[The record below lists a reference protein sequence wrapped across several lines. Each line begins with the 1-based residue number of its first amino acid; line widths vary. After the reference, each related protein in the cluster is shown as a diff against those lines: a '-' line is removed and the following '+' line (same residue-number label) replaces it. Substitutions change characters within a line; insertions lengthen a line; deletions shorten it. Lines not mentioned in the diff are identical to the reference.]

1 MATATERALPH
12 RRRRSAPRA
21 FAVFFAVMGVLL
33 AGAIHAA
40 GPMVKQDPISAPP
53 KGTVWVRRT
62 TPVRTERPDA
72 VSTSLR
78 QGGPTGPGVAEQ
90 PAATPATVTPPRPT
104 WQAFQ
109 GSTLRQVI
117 QSWSARAGWT
127 LRWESAGV
135 DYPIV
140 APLTYQGSYIDAT
153 SDAISAY
160 AQAPKP
166 LWVCLYTKQH
176 LTRVTSVPCKTESD
190 EQP

>member
-1 MATATERALPH
+1 M
-12 RRRRSAPRA
+12 
-21 FAVFFAVMGVLL
+21 
-33 AGAIHAA
+33 
-40 GPMVKQDPISAPP
+40 
-53 KGTVWVRRT
+53 
-62 TPVRTERPDA
+62 
-72 VSTSLR
+72 
-78 QGGPTGPGVAEQ
+78 
-90 PAATPATVTPPRPT
+90 
-104 WQAFQ
+104 
-109 GSTLRQVI
+109 RQVI